1 LCPIAEE
8 PLTSSSVKFSV
19 YTHKK
24 TKNITT
30 TKTTTMKSTSNGT
43 SPFQAQNTG
52 TRPLTL
58 IDAILYSAV
67 SNDADSSPALSLPLP
82 TTSDSPE
89 TAAVKRTRLLMIL
102 DLAMALIDEGE
113 ADITSVIDESNSTL
127 KRRPLQ

>member
-1 LCPIAEE
+1 
-8 PLTSSSVKFSV
+8 
-19 YTHKK
+19 
-24 TKNITT
+24 
-30 TKTTTMKSTSNGT
+30 
-43 SPFQAQNTG
+43 
-52 TRPLTL
+52 L

-67 SNDADSSPALSLPLP
+67 SKALSLRLP

-113 ADITSVIDESNSTL
+113 AHITSVIDESNPTL